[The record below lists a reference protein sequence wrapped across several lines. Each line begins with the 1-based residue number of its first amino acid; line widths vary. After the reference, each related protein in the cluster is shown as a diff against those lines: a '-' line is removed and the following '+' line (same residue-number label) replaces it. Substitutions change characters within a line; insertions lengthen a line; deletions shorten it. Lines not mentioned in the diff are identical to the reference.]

1 MFSDV
6 EDRSE
11 PKVKWGKPG
20 GVTNGSWARVGRM
33 KQHGIVSEKF
43 IKPSLELFSFALKV
57 FQSGACETT
66 QPFSECDK
74 KRGQR
79 MRGTSEWELQEF
91 SEWRNGPLPQEPRV
105 FGAAGERHHRKPD
118 LDCIVEEL
126 PPEIHGA

>member
-1 MFSDV
+1 MRCDNLNPDGQPTTKSDRNLADWMFSDV
-6 EDRSE
+6 EDRGE
-11 PKVKWGKPG
+11 PKVKRGKPG

-33 KQHGIVSEKF
+33 KQHGVVSEKF
-43 IKPSLELFSFALKV
+43 IQSSLELFSFALKV

-91 SEWRNGPLPQEPRV
+91 S
-105 FGAAGERHHRKPD
+105 
-118 LDCIVEEL
+118 
-126 PPEIHGA
+126 